1 MRRSIVFSAV
11 IGFWLTVSSAALA
24 ADAETLPSGE
34 PGQRP
39 IAQQCIKD
47 LQAFDQELAGVG
59 FGVLP
64 SGGPTTQPGGFY
76 VWGTGGTPRQK
87 LRAWWDAAYLYALDD
102 DEQSCQRVLASMRT
116 FYQGHQKLV
125 GNESDDLNVKM
136 AWRRAHLA
144 RAKPVAAMDHLM
156 RAKILIG
163 SEIRNLKDLW
173 LGRIEDIVL
182 NPDKRDI
189 RYILV
194 SRGGFLG
201 VGRKWVAVRWS
212 DLRATED
219 HELYVLDVEPTA
231 LDNAPAVDRETF
243 TKTADADWQ
252 RSLDQYWDRVLK

>member
-1 MRRSIVFSAV
+1 MR
-11 IGFWLTVSSAALA
+11 LLSSAGIVLAIVLA
-24 ADAETLPSGE
+24 ACTSAFATDAETLPGQE
-34 PGQRP
+34 TGQRT
-39 IAQQCIKD
+39 IAQQCVKD

-64 SGGPTTQPGGFY
+64 SGGVTAQSGSY
-76 VWGTGGTPRQK
+76 VWGVEGTPRQK
-87 LRAWWDAAYLYALDD
+87 LRAWWDAAYLYALDG
-102 DEQSCQRVLASMRT
+102 DEQSCQRILASMRS
-116 FYQGHQKLV
+116 FYQGHQKLI
-125 GNESDDLNVKM
+125 GNESDDLNVKT

-144 RAKPVAAMDHLM
+144 RATPIIAMDHLM

-163 SEIRNLKDLW
+163 SEIRNLKDDW
-173 LGRIEDIVL
+173 LGKVEDIVL

-201 VGRKWVAVRWS
+201 IGKTWVAVRWN

-219 HELYVLDVEPTA
+219 HELYVLDVAPTV
-231 LDNAPAVDRETF
+231 LDGAPTVDRRTF
-243 TKTADADWQ
+243 AKTADADWQ

>member
-1 MRRSIVFSAV
+1 MRLSRSAAIILALVLLSS
-11 IGFWLTVSSAALA
+11 SSAFA
-24 ADAETLPSGE
+24 ADAETLPGGQ
-34 PGQRP
+34 PGQRTV
-39 IAQQCIKD
+39 AQQCVKD
-47 LQAFDQELAGVG
+47 LQAFDQELAAVG

-64 SGGPTTQPGGFY
+64 SGGVTAEPGYY
-76 VWGTGGTPRQK
+76 VWGVEGTPRQK
-87 LRAWWDAAYLYALDD
+87 LRAWWDAAYLYALDG
-102 DEQSCQRVLASMRT
+102 DEQSCQRVLASMRN

-125 GNESDDLNVKM
+125 GNESDDLNVKT

-163 SEIRNLKDLW
+163 SEIRNLKDEW
-173 LGRIEDIVL
+173 LGKVEDIVL

-201 VGRKWVAVRWS
+201 IGRTWVAIRWS

-219 HELYVLDVEPTA
+219 HELYVLDVAPKA
-231 LDNAPAVDRETF
+231 LDDAPSVERRTF
-243 TKTADADWQ
+243 AKTADLEWQ
-252 RSLDQYWDRVLK
+252 RSLDQYWDRILK

>member
-1 MRRSIVFSAV
+1 MRLSISAGIVLAV
-11 IGFWLTVSSAALA
+11 ILAFSTSVFA
-24 ADAETLPSGE
+24 ADAETLPGRE
-34 PGQRP
+34 AGTRVV
-39 IAQQCIKD
+39 AQQCVKD
-47 LQAFDQELAGVG
+47 LQAFDKELGGVG

-64 SGGPTTQPGGFY
+64 SGGVTAQPSYY
-76 VWGTGGTPRQK
+76 VWGVEGTPRQK
-87 LRAWWDAAYLYALDD
+87 LRAWWNAAYLYALDGN
-102 DEQSCQRVLASMRT
+102 EQSCQTVLASMRKL
-116 FYQGHQKLV
+116 YEGHQKLV
-125 GNESDDLNVKM
+125 GNESDDLNVKT

-163 SEIRNLKDLW
+163 SEIRNLKDEE
-173 LGRIEDIVL
+173 LGKVEDIVL

-201 VGRKWVAVRWS
+201 IGGKWVAIRWN

-219 HELYVLDVEPTA
+219 HELYVLDVAPTA
-231 LDNAPAVDRETF
+231 LDDAPSVERRTF
-243 TKTADADWQ
+243 AKTADPEWQ